1 MSNPRGEHPPAQ
13 PSSSSADTWE
23 AIRPELEKRF
33 GGQPAQQ
40 TAVASIAAA
49 NSSAAQVALFGYAP
63 SAAPNPLE
71 QPTATAQAATG
82 TVVRTFWWGFHV
94 EFGHD
99 DLESVLT
106 AADAVNRVVS
116 LIGGNIP
123 SPAQPWIRLLAPF
136 IASVHQGLRGL
147 DQGCG
152 IYVSMSWF
160 APGVFIPTTV
170 PC

>member
-1 MSNPRGEHPPAQ
+1 MPNPRDVPPPVQ
-13 PSSSSADTWE
+13 LSSSSTDTWD
-23 AIRPELEKRF
+23 AVRPELEKRF
-33 GGQPAQQ
+33 GGQPAQRA
-40 TAVASIAAA
+40 AVASIAAT
-49 NSSAAQVALFGYAP
+49 NSAAAQVALFGYES
-63 SAAPNPLE
+63 SAAPKPPE
-71 QPTATAQAATG
+71 EPTAPAQAVTG
-82 TVVRTFWWGFHV
+82 TVVRAFWWGFHV

-99 DLESVLT
+99 DLEIILNS
-106 AADAVNRVVS
+106 ADAVNSVVS

-136 IASVHQGLRGL
+136 VASVHQGLRGL

-160 APGVFIPTTV
+160 APGVFLPTTV

>member
-1 MSNPRGEHPPAQ
+1 MSNPRDVPAAAQ
-13 PSSSSADTWE
+13 PSSSADTWD

-49 NSSAAQVALFGYAP
+49 NSAAAQVALFGYAP
-63 SAAPNPLE
+63 ATAPKPE
-71 QPTATAQAATG
+71 EPRVPAQAATG
-82 TVVRTFWWGFHV
+82 TVVRAFWWGFHV

-99 DLESVLT
+99 DLETILT
-106 AADAVNRVVS
+106 SADAVNTVVS

-136 IASVHQGLRGL
+136 VASVHQGLRGL